1 MASRVSSLSLSD
13 TWVLH
18 GPSTFQ
24 GTFSHSVC
32 RSHTHSLRHLSLQVW
47 MHQTMCRQCTRAHKL
62 CFAIPAAATM
72 LENYF
77 WTSNR
82 LSPDT
87 RVQPLPPCH
96 LACPSTFL
104 ARPPFFALLFSLFSF
119 PLLSKKSLNTK
130 GNYFDKADMGRELF
144 PLLSCFLSLFFLWKC

>member
-1 MASRVSSLSLSD
+1 MHSFSLTD

-24 GTFSHSVC
+24 RTLSRSLA
-32 RSHTHSLRHLSLQVW
+32 RSHTHAFRHLRLQVW
-47 MHQTMCRQCTRAHKL
+47 TLWRMCRQCTQAHKL
-62 CFAIPAAATM
+62 CFATSATATM

-87 RVQPLPPCH
+87 SAPPLPPCH
-96 LACPSTFL
+96 LVCPSPFL
-104 ARPPFFALLFSLFSF
+104 SLSSLPLYCSPFFSPFLSLL
-119 PLLSKKSLNTK
+119 KKSLNTRETTSTRK
-130 GNYFDKADMGRELF
+130 TRVGRCSPF
-144 PLLSCFLSLFFLWKC
+144 SSAPLLSLAFGSVK